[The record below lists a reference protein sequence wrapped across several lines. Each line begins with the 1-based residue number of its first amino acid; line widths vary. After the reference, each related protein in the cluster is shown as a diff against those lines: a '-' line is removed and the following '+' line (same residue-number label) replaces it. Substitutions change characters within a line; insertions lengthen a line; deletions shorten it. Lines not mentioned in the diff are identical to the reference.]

1 MNRLLTVMPRHEQ
14 WQPRRKKPYRPFTMR
29 HMFPSENPAPLA
41 PPAPQHPDHAVS
53 RLRTQRLAA
62 SAKPFLA
69 RGSGGGRCAGCRLV
83 ASHCLCGLRPQV
95 STRAG
100 VCLLMG
106 DIEAL
111 KPSNTGWL
119 VADVVADTWA
129 FPWSRIT
136 VDPALLELLAD
147 PQWQPYV
154 VFPGEFVEAERV
166 VTDLQTEEA
175 SDEATAPGAKK
186 KPLFVL
192 LDGTWSEARK
202 MFNKSRYLDGFPVLS
217 LHPDQVSNYRLRRSS
232 RDDHFCTAEVG
243 ALCLELAGEGRA
255 AEALSA
261 WLGVFSE
268 HYLKL
273 KQNRPVDWGDEAH
286 ERLKALGPA

>member
-1 MNRLLTVMPRHEQ
+1 MGWRYSR
-14 WQPRRKKPYRPFTMR
+14 R
-29 HMFPSENPAPLA
+29 HMT
-41 PPAPQHPDHAVS
+41 HAVS
-53 RLRTQRLAA
+53 RLRAVRLAA
-62 SAKPFLA
+62 STKPFNA
-69 RGSGGGRCAGCRLV
+69 RGSGGKRCARCRLFEPYCIC
-83 ASHCLCGLRPQV
+83 AWRPV
-95 STRAG
+95 VGTRVG

-119 VADVVADTWA
+119 IADLLADTWA
-129 FPWSRIT
+129 FAWSRT
-136 VDPALLELLAD
+136 VIDPALIALLKD

-154 VFPGEFVEAERV
+154 VFPAEFVDPARV
-166 VTDLQTEEA
+166 V
-175 SDEATAPGAKK
+175 DELLPSVSSAEGWTARR
-186 KPLFVL
+186 PLFVL

>member
-1 MNRLLTVMPRHEQ
+1 MT
-14 WQPRRKKPYRPFTMR
+14 
-29 HMFPSENPAPLA
+29 
-41 PPAPQHPDHAVS
+41 HAVS
-53 RLRTQRLAA
+53 RLRAVRLAA
-62 SAKPFLA
+62 STKPFNA
-69 RGSGGGRCAGCRLV
+69 RGSGGNRCARCRLFEPYCICAWRPMV
-83 ASHCLCGLRPQV
+83 ASRV
-95 STRAG
+95 G

-119 VADVVADTWA
+119 IADLLADTWA
-129 FPWSRIT
+129 FAWSRT
-136 VDPALLELLAD
+136 VIDPALIALLND

-154 VFPGEFVEAERV
+154 VFPAEFVDPARVVNELLPSVASAERG
-166 VTDLQTEEA
+166 
-175 SDEATAPGAKK
+175 TARR
-186 KPLFVL
+186 PLFVL

-202 MFNKSRYLDGFPVLS
+202 MFNKSRYLDGLPVLS

-273 KQNRPVDWGDEAH
+273 KQNRPVDWSDVAH
-286 ERLKALGPA
+286 ERLKALNTAW